1 MSDAPET
8 RVNRGGDFSNIY
20 KRDHF
25 VESGDGRWE
34 FARKRGELRATVLLA
49 FPSSVT

>member
-8 RVNRGGDFSNIY
+8 RMNRGGDFSNIY

-25 VESGDGRWE
+25 VESGDERGV
-34 FARKRGELRATVLLA
+34 FARKRRVLA
-49 FPSSVT
+49 ARFGVFR